1 MKLLKSLVLIPL
13 LLLLVNTSIYAET
26 VYTEGALNYVIKN
39 GTVTIIEYFGSDP
52 EVTIPNTINNAPVTQ
67 IDDNAFVGSNAKSI
81 NIPDSVL
88 DTSNIKFDEGVTFQ
102 IVDESNLPKQDII
115 NEDDKEDINN
125 NSNNDTSNQPETN
138 SNEEIDIDETDNN
151 EEDINITNEIIDFN
165 SDVVET
171 GDVDPDAIEDI
182 EINEDS
188 NNIVN
193 NDNNSLFIVV
203 IGVLIIGGI
212 IYFVYRKKSK

>member
-125 NSNNDTSNQPETN
+125 NINNDTSNQPETN

-151 EEDINITNEIIDFN
+151 EEDINITNEDIDFN

-182 EINEDS
+182 EVIDNKDVT
-188 NNIVN
+188 NNTN
-193 NDNNSLFIVV
+193 NNTLFVI
-203 IGVLIIGGI
+203 IGVLVIVGI
-212 IYFVYRKKSK
+212 ICFIIRKKK